1 MNGEAAKPTE
11 DMSPDAVLA
20 RAVAARGDI
29 YPEWAYVIRAT
40 PHLFELL
47 QATGGYFHKYKGKAA
62 PGDELSP
69 EMRELIATPALAAKP
84 DVRYAANHVRK
95 KYRMG
100 LTNRVIFEAASV
112 FACVSGFST
121 VAHTAEA
128 VMVANSPDYTFGK
141 MPDGGAPTVLTP
153 FPELAIGRT
162 RKSRGSESLLNA
174 PEWQFA
180 SELEA
185 EFARRATG
193 WVDHALLADGAG
205 EPDALLGTGP
215 RELIMIAALCVRGE
229 VEMAADHMLRAYD
242 YGMTRGHVLDAI
254 ISVLPMTGIVTA
266 QLGLRAIK
274 LAEGRKPEG

>member
-1 MNGEAAKPTE
+1 
-11 DMSPDAVLA
+11 MSPEAVLA

-29 YPEWAYVIRAT
+29 YPEWAYVIEAT
-40 PHLFELL
+40 PRLFELI

-62 PGDELSP
+62 AGEELSP
-69 EMRELIATPALAAKP
+69 EMRELIATAALAAKP
-84 DVRYAANHVRK
+84 DIRYAANHVRK
-95 KYRMG
+95 MYRMG

-112 FACVSGFST
+112 FACVTGFST
-121 VAHTAEA
+121 VAHAAEA
-128 VMVANSPDYTFGK
+128 VMVANSADYTFGK
-141 MPDGGAPTVLTP
+141 MPEGGAPTVLKP
-153 FPELAIGRT
+153 FPELSMGRT

-180 SELEA
+180 SGLEA

-193 WVDHALLADGAG
+193 WVDYALLADGAG

-215 RELIMIAALCVRGE
+215 RELVMIAALCVRGE
-229 VEMAADHMLRAYD
+229 VEMAADHILRAYD

-274 LAEGRKPEG
+274 RAEERKGG